1 MSEQVFF
8 YIVILSILFFG
19 LLNVFL
25 DMKVYRKI
33 VIQIKESNE
42 RIDNVWSQI
51 NRIDDELNKIR
62 NVIDN
67 NLIILKKA
75 GEESYKELKED
86 ILFIEKQRDEILDKE
101 RFDKNVIINRLNS
114 HGKKIAYVKKI
125 LDKLFDHKIEIKH
138 KAKLVKLEGELDKW

>member
-51 NRIDDELNKIR
+51 NRIDDEKKKTEECILICNKKI
-62 NVIDN
+62 IDN
-67 NLIILKKA
+67 
-75 GEESYKELKED
+75 YKELKED
-86 ILFIEKQRDEILDKE
+86 ILFVEKQRDEILDKE
-101 RFDKNVIINRLNS
+101 RFDKNVVINRLNS
-114 HGKKIAYVKKI
+114 HGKKIVYLKKV
-125 LDKLFDHKIEIKH
+125 LDKLFENKVEVRH
-138 KAKLVKLEGELDKW
+138 KAKLVKLAGELEKW

>member
-51 NRIDDELNKIR
+51 NRIDDEFKNIKTIIDIDFNKLNEI
-62 NVIDN
+62 VN
-67 NLIILKKA
+67 NKYDLLKN
-75 GEESYKELKED
+75 D
-86 ILFIEKQRDEILDKE
+86 ILFFNDKIDKDIFEKE
-101 RFDKNVIINRLNS
+101 VIVNRLNS
-114 HGKKIAYVKKI
+114 HAKKIAYVKKI
-125 LDKLFDHKIEIKH
+125 LDKLFDHKVEIKH